1 MSTSA
6 QKIAGISN
14 EFAGLG
20 ARLVR
25 LGHALQEPSTTV
37 NELAALAMACGI
49 KLQMRAVAD
58 SEDRVATQPT
68 DNEIVSRHGIR

>member
-1 MSTSA
+1 MNTGTHKPTA
-6 QKIAGISN
+6 AGN

-37 NELAALAMACGI
+37 NELVALAMACGI
-49 KLQMRAVAD
+49 NFKLRVVAESGERTHD
-58 SEDRVATQPT
+58 
-68 DNEIVSRHGIR
+68 

>member
-1 MSTSA
+1 MSSGT
-6 QKIAGISN
+6 QKSNAASN

-37 NELAALAMACGI
+37 NELVALAMACGI
-49 KLQMRAVAD
+49 KLQIRTVAESGARND
-58 SEDRVATQPT
+58 
-68 DNEIVSRHGIR
+68 G

>member
-1 MSTSA
+1 MSTST
-6 QKIAGISN
+6 QKTAGASN

-20 ARLVR
+20 VRLVR

-37 NELAALAMACGI
+37 NELVALAMACGI

-58 SEDRVATQPT
+58 
-68 DNEIVSRHGIR
+68 

>member
-1 MSTSA
+1 MTTSK
-6 QKIAGISN
+6 QKPPCSSN

-20 ARLVR
+20 VRLVR

-37 NELAALAMACGI
+37 NELVALAMACGI

-58 SEDRVATQPT
+58 SEGRT
-68 DNEIVSRHGIR
+68 DG

>member
-1 MSTSA
+1 MSESM
-6 QKIAGISN
+6 QKPAVASN

-37 NELAALAMACGI
+37 NELVVLAWACGI

-58 SEDRVATQPT
+58 SDDRVATQ
-68 DNEIVSRHGIR
+68 NANYENVSRQDVR